1 MAFSK
6 KENKTGNVSEG
17 NAIATLT
24 GTLKEVYEGEKYNYA
39 TIRCM
44 RGKYYD
50 DFNVSFAKSV
60 ELADGEC
67 ECEVKAELSTFFDK
81 NINRSKTVLT
91 GIEFKKK

>member
-6 KENKTGNVSEG
+6 KEKVVNATESK
-17 NAIATLT
+17 AIAYLT
-24 GTLKEVYEGEKYNYA
+24 GKLIEVYEGEKYNYA
-39 TIRCM
+39 TIRTN

-50 DFNVSFAKSV
+50 DFSVSFAKSV